1 MEQPKKRKRGHQPG
15 VPKPDN
21 KNNPQNMP
29 MEKRTTQEEKDAWAM
44 IKLEDKPV
52 NPMQTLSLQQ
62 MADRINSI
70 DPSRKAS
77 KYANFVLAVKR
88 IAEGSNIK
96 DVEDMRRRFYQYI
109 ALCEATNMKVG
120 NMNAYSAMGIWNR
133 QAYDW
138 LYGLHG
144 STPERRALIAEVNSV
159 CTGYRE
165 QLIADQQ
172 INPITGIFWQ
182 KNYDGLRDI
191 QEHSFSTTD
200 PLGDKRSA
208 AEIAE
213 QYKDIIDD

>member
-1 MEQPKKRKRGHQPG
+1 M
-15 VPKPDN
+15 V
-21 KNNPQNMP
+21 
-29 MEKRTTQEEKDAWAM
+29 
-44 IKLEDKPV
+44 KLEDKPM

-62 MADRINSI
+62 MVDRINSI

-88 IAEGSNIK
+88 ISEGFNIK
-96 DVEDMRRRFYQYI
+96 NVDDLRRRFYQYI

-120 NMNAYSAMGIWNR
+120 NMNAYSAMGISHR
-133 QAYDW
+133 TAYNW
-138 LYGLHG
+138 LYGLSG
-144 STPERRALIAEVNSV
+144 STPERQELIVEVDSV
-159 CTGYRE
+159 CSGYRE

-172 INPITGIFWQ
+172 INPVTGIFWQ
-182 KNYDGLRDI
+182 KNFDGLRDV